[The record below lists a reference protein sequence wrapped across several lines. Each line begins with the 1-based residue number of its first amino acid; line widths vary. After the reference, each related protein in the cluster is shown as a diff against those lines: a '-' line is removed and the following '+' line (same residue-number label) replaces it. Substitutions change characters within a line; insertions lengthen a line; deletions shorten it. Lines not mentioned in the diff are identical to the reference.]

1 MAKDALF
8 RNSIGG
14 YNKDDVK
21 RYIDDLNIQFTD
33 REGELEAE
41 IKQLKK
47 ELEVVP
53 ELKKEKERAELLS
66 NELSAL
72 KKENED
78 LSEAIKAQGA
88 ELEEAKSSYNTV
100 KAEKDALDIRVNELC
115 ERETK
120 LQNESSKL
128 QADYNMKVN
137 ELKALN
143 DETDRV
149 RGALEAEKAEF
160 ERRASDMLMQIQ
172 SEAKAII
179 DKANETAELIVSS
192 ARRKAQEEASKSS
205 SADISFSY
213 PERKKDNLSDILE
226 SHKSKMDSF
235 FSGIMKAFKGDGK

>member
-1 MAKDALF
+1 MSKDALF

-21 RYIDDLNIQFTD
+21 RYIEDLNIQFTD

-41 IKQLKK
+41 IKQLKM

-53 ELKKEKERAELLS
+53 ELRKEKERAEVLES
-66 NELSAL
+66 ELSAL
-72 KKENED
+72 RKENGD
-78 LSEAIKAQGA
+78 LSEAIKAQGE
-88 ELEEAKSSYNTV
+88 ELEETKASYNNI
-100 KAEKDALDIRVNELC
+100 KAEKDALDIRVNELI

-120 LQNESSKL
+120 LQGEASKL

-137 ELKALN
+137 ELRAMS
-143 DETDRV
+143 DETDRIKD
-149 RGALEAEKAEF
+149 ALQAEKAEF

-172 SEAKAII
+172 DEAKAII

-192 ARRKAQEEASKSS
+192 ARRKAQDEASKAPAS
-205 SADISFSY
+205 DTSFTYSD
-213 PERKKDNLSDILE
+213 RKKDNLSDILE
-226 SHKSKMDSF
+226 SHKNKMDSF